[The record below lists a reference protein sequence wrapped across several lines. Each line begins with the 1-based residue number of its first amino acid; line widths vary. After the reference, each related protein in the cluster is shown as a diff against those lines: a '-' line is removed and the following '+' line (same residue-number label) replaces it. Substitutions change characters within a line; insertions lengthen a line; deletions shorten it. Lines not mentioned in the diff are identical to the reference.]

1 MRPIEHVRALI
12 ADVMTSPTYRG
23 GEVRDCIEPYLP
35 LERCNDH
42 QLRAVWLKLDA
53 LKRRT
58 ANRRTG
64 FTLDEL
70 PAVAMASFDTTSHL
84 EYDPFDPFMTETSA
98 DEYYWNIK
106 ENNHDR

>member
-70 PAVAMASFDTTSHL
+70 PAVAMASFDTHL
-84 EYDPFDPFMTETSA
+84 GSAYWEEYHFLAQERYFKDD
-98 DEYYWNIK
+98 
-106 ENNHDR
+106 

>member
-12 ADVMTSPTYRG
+12 ADVMTSPHYKG

-35 LERCNDH
+35 LDRCTEH

-58 ANRRTG
+58 AGRGDREAYLRSFKGLNG
-64 FTLDEL
+64 FDE
-70 PAVAMASFDTTSHL
+70 PCIYNNFG
-84 EYDPFDPFMTETSA
+84 A
-98 DEYYWNIK
+98 D
-106 ENNHDR
+106 